1 VPAGFV
7 PWTVPISTAPPGVR
21 HRAPTA
27 GGAPELMRVEE
38 SEPVSTMVYAI
49 VRAGGRQE
57 KVAVGDVLE
66 IDRVQGDP
74 GSTLEL
80 PVLLLVDGETVTSDR
95 SALAKAT
102 VTAEVV
108 AATKGPKI
116 DIMKFKNKTG
126 YRRRQGHR
134 QRHTKVKVTS
144 IETGST
150 K

>member
-1 VPAGFV
+1 
-7 PWTVPISTAPPGVR
+7 
-21 HRAPTA
+21 
-27 GGAPELMRVEE
+27 MRVEE

-57 KVAVGDVLE
+57 KVAVGDLLE

-95 SALAKAT
+95 TALAKAT

-116 DIMKFKNKTG
+116 TMMKFKNKTG

-134 QRHTKVKVTS
+134 QQLTQVKVTG
-144 IETGST
+144 IETGP
-150 K
+150 KK